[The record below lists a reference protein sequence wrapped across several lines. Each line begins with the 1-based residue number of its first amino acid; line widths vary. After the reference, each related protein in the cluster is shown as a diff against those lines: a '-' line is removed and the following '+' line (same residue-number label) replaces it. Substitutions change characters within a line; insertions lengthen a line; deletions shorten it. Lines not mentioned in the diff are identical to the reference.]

1 VEAEVTGSMPK
12 SSHSGMLHRILIPL
26 LGLSI
31 GELWALDELA
41 ATCTMRGR
49 YDVFLT
55 AQPLNLLGGVG
66 SPANAMA
73 IL

>member
-1 VEAEVTGSMPK
+1 MPK

-26 LGLSI
+26 LGLTI

-41 ATCTMRGR
+41 TACILRRR

>member
-1 VEAEVTGSMPK
+1 MPT

-26 LGLSI
+26 LGLTI

-41 ATCTMRGR
+41 AACRRRGR
-49 YDVFLT
+49 YDVFIT

-66 SPANAMA
+66 SPANALA